1 MSTANKL
8 LRQYYGLDTPDKTQE
23 ARDIDSPNFDAKGF
37 FNEAAKNDSLPQI
50 LARENSLVTDIR
62 AFDNDLQTLV
72 YDNYSKFLS
81 ASDTVHS
88 LSENISNLTSQM
100 DHLKQNLNDISSHS
114 KKIVDDLEPNR
125 QRIQRLI
132 GISRLL
138 GRVEFISKL
147 PNQLNACLRTEKYE
161 AAVNVWTKVETILST
176 QQHFPSFKQIHE
188 DCTKIM
194 NDIQSRI
201 RGQMLNADLSV
212 EDAITCAVL
221 LVKLKNPL
229 GYVCNQLE
237 HHRYLIIDNNLEYEE
252 IPEEPFEAL
261 ARLKELAID
270 DAETFIRLYKEKLI
284 PLESNEENLSKVN
297 SVLTEFMTSVF
308 DRISKLLPAKVL
320 FNLDC
325 NKIVS
330 YLNLFEKMMTSI
342 ATPQQISRH
351 VHTLLQQFTESKTLA
366 VFDEFKQIITSNGK
380 NIPIKSVIQI
390 ANNDQ
395 EQTKENE
402 NDNDTNQEQEQQK
415 NNNKELSSEELF
427 HAATTRF
434 SQSCSNLIDEFQVL
448 VMMNHNECSDFL
460 INQISQMFKK
470 LFHFFTECDP
480 QKSLILSM
488 IALIFSEKEIP
499 RIFEQLSRLES
510 SSPLSN
516 IQDKLSLDCKQV
528 AKQCLSRYVTTRRL
542 IANKLIIRGMKSINW
557 TCKDRRQ
564 LEKDKQ
570 QNQDN
575 QEDYSLPICATK
587 MVLDFID
594 NIDRLSFEISNLL
607 NLAKSMKE
615 PNSQTAGMIQ
625 SISMQP
631 FLNRD
636 NSSNF
641 GSQIPSSRSRPVMHS
656 NSSFYSNS
664 SKPTFYGIREEGIH
678 QIDRLFTS
686 VNRLH
691 LSQELEFDV
700 TSILGA
706 IIMYTLK
713 SALETVRKNVFSCF
727 GFNQMQVNGFFL
739 YYVFVDKI
747 NQQELFSALIEEIIS
762 SAADRTIDPVPLETP
777 ALQRIYD
784 EYERSHM
791 SILQSDNLSSN
802 VDY

>member
-8 LRQYYGLDTPDKTQE
+8 LRQYYGLDTPDKAQE
-23 ARDIDSPNFDAKGF
+23 ARDIDSPNFDPKGF
-37 FNEAAKNDSLPQI
+37 FTEAAKNDSLPQI

-72 YDNYSKFLS
+72 YDNYSKFLG
-81 ASDTVHS
+81 AADTVHS
-88 LSENISNLTSQM
+88 LSDNISNLTSQM
-100 DHLKQNLNDISSHS
+100 DHLKKNLDDISTHS

-125 QRIQRLI
+125 QRIQRLV

-138 GRVEFISKL
+138 GRVEFISRL

-176 QQHFPSFKQIHE
+176 QQHFPSFKRIHE

-261 ARLKELAID
+261 AKLKELAID
-270 DAETFIRLYKEKLI
+270 DAETFIRLYKEKLL
-284 PLESNEENLSKVN
+284 PLEKNEENLSKVN

-330 YLNLFEKMMTSI
+330 YLNLFEKMMSTI

-351 VHTLLQQFTESKTLA
+351 IHTLLQQYTEAKTLS
-366 VFDEFKQIITSNGK
+366 VFDEFKQIILTNGK
-380 NIPIKSVIQI
+380 GI
-390 ANNDQ
+390 AQNETLQSNQ
-395 EQTKENE
+395 KEEKTVEQKENE
-402 NDNDTNQEQEQQK
+402 NQTENENAEKTNQEQQQ
-415 NNNKELSSEELF
+415 NNDKEFTPEELF
-427 HAATTRF
+427 HTATTRF

-460 INQISQMFKK
+460 IHQISQMFEKM
-470 LFHFFTECDP
+470 FQFFRECDP
-480 QKSLILSM
+480 NKSLVLAM
-488 IALIFSEKEIP
+488 IALVFSEREIP
-499 RIFEQLSRLES
+499 HIFGQLSHLES
-510 SSPLSN
+510 SSPLSI

-528 AKQCLSRYVTTRRL
+528 AKQCLSRYVTSRRL
-542 IANKLIIRGMKSINW
+542 IANKLIMKGTKSINW

-564 LEKDKQ
+564 LEKNQ
-570 QNQDN
+570 QQDQSNQD
-575 QEDYSLPICATK
+575 DYSLPTTATK

-594 NIDRLSFEISNLL
+594 VIDRLSIEISNLL
-607 NLAKSMKE
+607 NLAKTMKD
-615 PNSQTAGMIQ
+615 PSSTPGMIQ
-625 SISMQP
+625 SMSMQP
-631 FLNRD
+631 FVNRD
-636 NSSNF
+636 PSGQFSNS
-641 GSQIPSSRSRPVMHS
+641 IPASRSRPVLKS
-656 NSSFYSNS
+656 TSSFYSSS

-700 TSILGA
+700 TIIIGA

-713 SALETVRKNVFSCF
+713 SFLEAVRRNVFSCF

-739 YYVFVDKI
+739 YTVFADKI

-784 EYERSHM
+784 EYERNHM
-791 SILQSDNLSSN
+791 VLLQNDNL
-802 VDY
+802 